1 MNYYRVIIMLVIA
14 LLKIRKIK
22 GIVVFWSGAWG
33 GGGGGGGGSVWGVTS
48 FIWHNMAVRA
58 E

>member
-1 MNYYRVIIMLVIA
+1 MIA

-22 GIVVFWSGAWG
+22 GIVVFWSGG
-33 GGGGGGGGSVWGVTS
+33 GGGGGCWGQCLGVTS
-48 FIWHNMAVRA
+48 FIWHSMAVRA

>member
-1 MNYYRVIIMLVIA
+1 MIA

-22 GIVVFWSGAWG
+22 GIVVFWSGGAGEVFVFFFLG
-33 GGGGGGGGSVWGVTS
+33 GGGGVTS

>member
-22 GIVVFWSGAWG
+22 GIVVFWSGG
-33 GGGGGGGGSVWGVTS
+33 GGGGVAGRGQCFGGN
-48 FIWHNMAVRA
+48 FLYMA
-58 E
+58 

>member
-33 GGGGGGGGSVWGVTS
+33 GGGSVWGVTS

>member
-1 MNYYRVIIMLVIA
+1 MIA

-22 GIVVFWSGAWG
+22 GIVVFWSRGWR
-33 GGGGGGGGSVWGVTS
+33 GGGSVWGVTS
-48 FIWHNMAVRA
+48 FIWHSMAVRA